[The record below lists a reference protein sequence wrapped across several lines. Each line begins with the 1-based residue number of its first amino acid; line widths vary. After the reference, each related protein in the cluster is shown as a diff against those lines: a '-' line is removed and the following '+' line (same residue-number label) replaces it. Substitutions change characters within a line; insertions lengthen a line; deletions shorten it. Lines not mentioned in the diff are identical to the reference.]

1 MPESPEGFP
10 GAGSQAETP
19 GSSARTHGNFGEAAE
34 VLTVVGVGAD
44 GWAGLAPA
52 ARAVVESA
60 EVLMGSAR
68 QLALV
73 PEVDAE
79 RVAWP
84 SPLSES
90 LPGLLA
96 THRGRQICV
105 LASGDP
111 TFHGI
116 GTTLTRLL
124 GAHAVRVIP
133 HPSSVSL
140 ACARLGWP
148 QDQVA
153 VISLVGHPLELV
165 HPHIQPGRRLV
176 VLSWGAHTPAEVA
189 GLLKARGYGASE
201 FTVLEQLGSAQQR
214 VRSTRADEWDHE
226 VDALNVIG
234 VVCKADADAPL
245 LPTSPGLPDSAYESD
260 GQLTKREVR
269 AVTLSRLAP
278 VPGQLLWDVGGG
290 AGSIAIEWLRH
301 HPSCRAVA
309 IERDPDRAKRL
320 DRNAATLGVS
330 VRTVVGAA
338 PGELAGL
345 EAPDAVFVGGGATI
359 PGVIETCWEAL
370 KPGGRLVVNGVTLE
384 TEALIARWYAEL
396 GGDLVRLSVQRASPV
411 GGMTGWRPAMPV
423 TIWSVTK

>member
-1 MPESPEGFP
+1 MSE
-10 GAGSQAETP
+10 
-19 GSSARTHGNFGEAAE
+19 
-34 VLTVVGVGAD
+34 LTVVGVGAD
-44 GWAGLAPA
+44 GWDGLSPA
-52 ARAVVESA
+52 AREAVETA

-68 QLALV
+68 QLTLV
-73 PEVDAE
+73 PDVAE
-79 RVAWP
+79 KIAWP

-96 THRGRQICV
+96 THGARKICV

-124 GAHAVRVIP
+124 GPEAVRVIP

-148 QDQVA
+148 QDQVE

-165 HPHIQPGRRLV
+165 HPHVQPGRRLV
-176 VLSWGAHTPAEVA
+176 VLSWGSHTPAEVA
-189 GLLKARGYGASE
+189 ELLTQRGYGGST
-201 FTVLEQLGSAQQR
+201 FTVLEQLGSAAET
-214 VRSTRADEWDHE
+214 VRTTTARDWDQT

-234 VVCKADADAPL
+234 VECRPDPDASL
-245 LPTSPGLPDSAYESD
+245 LPTSPGLPDDAYESD

-290 AGSIAIEWLRH
+290 AGSIAIEWTRH

-320 DRNAATLGVS
+320 DRNAASLGVL

-338 PGELAGL
+338 PDALNDL
-345 EAPDAVFVGGGATI
+345 ESPDAIFVGGGGTKA
-359 PGVIETCWEAL
+359 GVVETCWKAL
-370 KPGGRLVVNGVTLE
+370 KPGGRLVMNGVTLE
-384 TEALIARWYAEL
+384 TETLIARWYAEL

>member
-1 MPESPEGFP
+1 MPEI
-10 GAGSQAETP
+10 
-19 GSSARTHGNFGEAAE
+19 
-34 VLTVVGVGAD
+34 LTVVGIGAD
-44 GWAGLAPA
+44 GWPGLSQA
-52 ARAVVESA
+52 AQEEITAA
-60 EVLMGSAR
+60 EVLMGSPR
-68 QLALV
+68 QLSLIPPAV
-73 PEVDAE
+73 TAG

-90 LPGLLA
+90 LQGLLA
-96 THRGRQICV
+96 THRGRRICV

-124 GAHAVRVIP
+124 GADAVRVIP
-133 HPSSVSL
+133 HPSSVSW

-148 QDQVA
+148 QDQIQ

-189 GLLKARGYGASE
+189 AALTARGYGASE
-201 FTVLEQLGSAQQR
+201 FTVLEQLGSVNER
-214 VRSTRADEWDHE
+214 VRTTRADEWDDE
-226 VDALNVIG
+226 SDPLNVLG
-234 VVCKADADAPL
+234 VLCLAEPATPVL
-245 LPTSPGLPDSAYESD
+245 STSPGLPDTAYEND

-278 VPGQLLWDVGGG
+278 IPGQLLWDVGGG

-330 VRTVVGAA
+330 VRTVVGSA
-338 PGELAGL
+338 PSALEGL
-345 EAPDAVFVGGGATI
+345 ESPHAVFVGGGATV
-359 PGVIETCWEAL
+359 PGVIETCWDL
-370 KPGGRLVVNGVTLE
+370 LRPGGRLVVNGVTLE
-384 TEALIARWYAEL
+384 TEAVIAQWYASL

>member
-1 MPESPEGFP
+1 MSD
-10 GAGSQAETP
+10 
-19 GSSARTHGNFGEAAE
+19 
-34 VLTVVGVGAD
+34 LTVVGIGAD
-44 GWAGLAPA
+44 GWDGLAPI
-52 ARAVVESA
+52 ARAEIAEA

-73 PEVDAE
+73 PDGKAE
-79 RVAWP
+79 QVAWP

-90 LPGLLA
+90 LPGLLQA
-96 THRGRQICV
+96 HRGRRICV

-124 GAHAVRVIP
+124 GADAVKVIP

-148 QDQVA
+148 QDQVQ

-165 HPHIQPGRRLV
+165 HSHIQPGRRLV

-189 GLLKARGYGASE
+189 EALTDRGYGGSR
-201 FTVLEQLGSAQQR
+201 FTVLEQLGSSDER
-214 VRSTRADEWDHE
+214 VRTTKAAEWAGE

-234 VVCKADADAPL
+234 IECENGPVLSTA
-245 LPTSPGLPDSAYESD
+245 PGLPDSAYESD

-290 AGSIAIEWLRH
+290 AGSIAIEWSRH

-309 IERDPDRAKRL
+309 IERDPERAERL
-320 DRNAATLGVS
+320 ERNAATLGVV
-330 VRTVVGAA
+330 VRTVVGKA
-338 PGELAGL
+338 PEALAEL
-345 EAPDAVFVGGGATI
+345 ESPDAVFVGGGATA
-359 PGVIETCWEAL
+359 PGMIETCWEAL

-396 GGDLVRLSVQRASPV
+396 GGDLVRLDVQRASPV

-423 TIWSVTK
+423 TIWSLTK

>member
-1 MPESPEGFP
+1 VSD
-10 GAGSQAETP
+10 
-19 GSSARTHGNFGEAAE
+19 
-34 VLTVVGVGAD
+34 LTVVGIGAD
-44 GWAGLAPA
+44 GWDGLAPI
-52 ARAVVESA
+52 ARREIAEA

-68 QLALV
+68 QLALI
-73 PEVDAE
+73 PDGKAE
-79 RVAWP
+79 QVAWP

-90 LPGLLA
+90 LPGLLQA
-96 THRGRQICV
+96 HRGRRICV

-124 GAHAVRVIP
+124 GADAVKVIP

-148 QDQVA
+148 QDQVQ

-189 GLLKARGYGASE
+189 EALTDRGYGGSR
-201 FTVLEQLGSAQQR
+201 FTVLEQLGSSGER
-214 VRSTRADEWDHE
+214 VRTTKAAEWAGE

-234 VVCKADADAPL
+234 IECENGPVLSTA
-245 LPTSPGLPDSAYESD
+245 PGLPDSAYESD

-290 AGSIAIEWLRH
+290 AGSIAIEWSRH

-309 IERDPDRAKRL
+309 VERDPDRAKRL
-320 DRNAATLGVS
+320 ERNAATLGVV
-330 VRTVVGAA
+330 VRTVVGKA
-338 PGELAGL
+338 PEALAEL
-345 EAPDAVFVGGGATI
+345 ESPDAVFVGGGATA
-359 PGVIETCWEAL
+359 PGMIETCWEAL

-384 TEALIARWYAEL
+384 TEVLIARWYAEL
-396 GGDLVRLSVQRASPV
+396 GGDLVRLDVQRASPV

-423 TIWSVTK
+423 TIWSLTK

>member
-1 MPESPEGFP
+1 MPDP
-10 GAGSQAETP
+10 
-19 GSSARTHGNFGEAAE
+19 
-34 VLTVVGVGAD
+34 LTVIGLGAD
-44 GWAGLAPA
+44 GWPGLSPTAQA
-52 ARAVVESA
+52 LVTNA
-60 EVLMGSAR
+60 EVLMGSPR
-68 QLALV
+68 QLALI
-73 PEVDAE
+73 PASDDLL

-96 THRGRQICV
+96 EYRGRRICV

-124 GAHAVRVIP
+124 GADAVRVIP

-148 QDQVA
+148 QDQVQ

-165 HPHIQPGRRLV
+165 QPHIQPGRRLV

-189 GLLKARGYGASE
+189 AMLVARGYGGST
-201 FTVLEQLGSAQQR
+201 FTVLEQLGSTDER
-214 VRSTRADEWDHE
+214 VRSTRADEWNHE
-226 VDALNVIG
+226 ADALNVIG
-234 VVCKADADAPL
+234 VLCQPDPGAEL
-245 LPTSPGLPDSAYESD
+245 LSTAPGLPDSAYEND

-269 AVTLSRLAP
+269 AVTLSRLVP

-290 AGSIAIEWLRH
+290 AGSIGIEWLRH
-301 HPSCRAVA
+301 HPNCRAVA
-309 IERDPDRAKRL
+309 IEKDPDRAKRL

-330 VRTVVGAA
+330 IRTVVGAA
-338 PGELAGL
+338 PASLAGL
-345 EAPDAVFVGGGATI
+345 ETPDAVFVGGGATI

-370 KPGGRLVVNGVTLE
+370 RPGGRLVVNGVTLE
-384 TEALIARWYAEL
+384 TEALIAQWYASL